1 MTFRCRPMQRRHYG
15 SVRHR
20 QADERRDFLSHV
32 EQGLAPTLKA
42 GDTVIMDN
50 LPAHKVAGVREAI
63 EATGATSVRQK
74 GRPNFAGNG
83 APDRDQRRQ
92 RAAGNMTRNYD
103 AENRA
108 APEGCLSG
116 PDRDQE
122 LSFAAAAP

>member
-1 MTFRCRPMQRRHYG
+1 MQRRHYG

-74 GRPNFAGNG
+74 GPAKLCGKRRP
-83 APDRDQRRQ
+83 
-92 RAAGNMTRNYD
+92 
-103 AENRA
+103 
-108 APEGCLSG
+108 
-116 PDRDQE
+116 
-122 LSFAAAAP
+122 